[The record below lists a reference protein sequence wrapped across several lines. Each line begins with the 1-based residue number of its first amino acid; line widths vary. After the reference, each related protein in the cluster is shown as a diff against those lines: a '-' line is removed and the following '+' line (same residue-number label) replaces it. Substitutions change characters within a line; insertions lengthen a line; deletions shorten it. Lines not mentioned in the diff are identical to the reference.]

1 MSDYYDLRGANF
13 NPYTEKRI
21 QDCALAVVN
30 QLDIFKKDPF
40 EGTSTYHH
48 FDGINKRF
56 LLEIKRTDKDLD
68 KLQTFGYDF
77 EERKMKLMVD
87 WWYRMAPEKQIL
99 ILLIYEG
106 YYKIEN
112 YLNGKC
118 RMRLY
123 PLPIQKCEEA
133 YTTITKFNRGGL
145 PLMDYDMHPRT
156 YKNRRRSIK
165 FFDHGGDTN
174 SVSES
179 FFEETFG
186 DFDGNFSPLCKLFE
200 EEQLNEKK

>member
-1 MSDYYDLRGANF
+1 MINYYHLQGSNF
-13 NPYTEKRI
+13 NPYTERKI
-21 QDCALAVVN
+21 QDWALAMVN

-40 EGTSTYHH
+40 EGTDTYHH

-56 LLEIKRTDKDLD
+56 LLEIKRTDKYLNDL
-68 KLQTFGYDF
+68 QVFGYDF

-106 YYKIEN
+106 HYKIEN

-123 PLPIQKCEEA
+123 PLPIRADKDE
-133 YTTITKFNRGGL
+133 YTTTTKFHRGGF
-145 PLMDYDMHPRT
+145 PLVDYDVHPST
-156 YKNRRRSIK
+156 YKSRRRSIK
-165 FFDHGGDTN
+165 FFDHGGDTD
-174 SVSES
+174 SIKES
-179 FFEETFG
+179 FFVDTFG
-186 DFDGNFSPLCKLFE
+186 DFDGNFSPLRKLFE
-200 EEQLNEKK
+200 RDHV

>member
-1 MSDYYDLRGANF
+1 MTNYYDLKGGNF
-13 NPYTEKRI
+13 NYYTEKVI
-21 QDCALAVVN
+21 QDTAMGILN

-40 EGTSTYHH
+40 KGTDTYHH

-56 LLEIKRTDKDLD
+56 LLEIKRTDKNLHNL
-68 KLQTFGYDF
+68 KTFGYDF

-99 ILLIYEG
+99 ILLVYEG
-106 YYKIEN
+106 HYKIEN
-112 YLNGKC
+112 YLKGKC

-123 PLPIQKCEEA
+123 PLPIRADEHN
-133 YTTITKFNRGGL
+133 YITTTKFHRGCL

-165 FFDHGGDTN
+165 FFDDGGDTD
-174 SVSES
+174 SVKES
-179 FFEETFG
+179 FFVETFG
-186 DFDGNFSPLCKLFE
+186 DFDGSFSPLRKLFE
-200 EEQLNEKK
+200 RDHV